1 VNPEVERA
9 LASDLVI
16 DLTTTG
22 RKSGEPRT
30 VEMWF
35 HRVDGRYYITGWPGS
50 RGWYAN
56 ILADPSLVIRFK
68 DAGTP
73 DLAAVAHPITEPAL
87 RRRVLDQVYEVEG
100 GEAGGDFDSWLA
112 RSPIIEF
119 TPA

>member
-9 LASDLVI
+9 LASDVVI
-16 DLTTTG
+16 DMTTTG
-22 RKSGEPRT
+22 RKSGAPRT
-30 VEMWF
+30 VEIWF

-50 RGWYAN
+50 RAWYAN
-56 ILADPSLVIRFK
+56 VLADPSLVIRFK

-73 DLAAVAHPITEPAL
+73 DLPAVAHPVTDSAL
-87 RRRVLDQVYEVEG
+87 RRRVLDHVYEVEG

-112 RSPIIEF
+112 RSPIIEL